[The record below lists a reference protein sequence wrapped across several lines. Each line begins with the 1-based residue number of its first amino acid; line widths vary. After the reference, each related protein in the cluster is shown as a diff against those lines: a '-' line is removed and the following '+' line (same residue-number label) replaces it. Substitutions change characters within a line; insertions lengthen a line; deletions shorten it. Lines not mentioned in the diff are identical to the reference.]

1 MTALPSAP
9 TTRLRF
15 PLLAR
20 ILVWLGLN
28 LALLAGVLLF
38 VFQAQFQLGLDTLLA
53 GRAGDRIQA
62 LSEVITGALKN
73 QPASAWDEI
82 VKNFSAAYKVPLALF
97 SHDGTQLAGPTVSLP
112 PEVLARLAERR
123 GPGEG
128 LGRGPP
134 PGRGPRRGAL
144 EADSVRTRFSLH
156 TSNPSRYWVGVRLP
170 LADPDSSRPWPVTLL
185 IVSESLHAGGLFLDL
200 RPWVFVAL
208 GALVLTVLFWL
219 PLVRGVTR
227 SLSQLTHATER
238 IADGHFDVRV
248 NSRRG
253 DELGRLAQSVNRMAD
268 RLAGYVQG
276 QKRFL
281 GDIAHEL
288 CSPLARMQMAA
299 GILEQ
304 QADARLKPSV
314 EDLREEI
321 EHMSSLVNELLS
333 FSKAG
338 LTSKPAALEPVPLA
352 AVARRVLERENL
364 SPGQAEIEM
373 DPNLRVLAQPELL
386 TRALANLVRNAVRY
400 AGHAGPV
407 RLQAAASEGEV
418 RVVVSDRG
426 PGVPASDLQKI
437 FDPFYRGEPSRS
449 RETGGIGLG
458 LAIVKTC
465 VEACGGSVS
474 AANAQPT
481 GLEVTLRLKPA
492 PAPPL

>member
-1 MTALPSAP
+1 MTATPSTP
-9 TTRLRF
+9 PTRLRF
-15 PLLAR
+15 PLLAK

-28 LALLAGVLLF
+28 LLLLAGVFIF
-38 VFQAQFQLGLDTLLA
+38 VFQAQFRLGLDTLLA

-62 LSEVITGALKN
+62 ISEVIAAALQN
-73 QPASAWDEI
+73 QPPAAWDE
-82 VKNFSAAYKVPLALF
+82 VVRTFSAAYKVPLALF
-97 SHDGTQLAGPTVSLP
+97 SHDGTQLAGAPVSLP
-112 PEVLARLAERR
+112 PEVLARLTERR

-134 PGRGPRRGAL
+134 PGRGPRRGAV
-144 EADSVRTRFSLH
+144 EVDPARTRFSLH
-156 TSNPSRYWVGVRLP
+156 TSNPNRYWVGVRLP

-208 GALVLTVLFWL
+208 GALAFTVLLWL

-227 SLSQLTHATER
+227 SLSQLTHATEQ
-238 IADGHFDVRV
+238 IADGRFEVRV
-248 NSRRG
+248 NSGRA
-253 DELGRLAQSVNRMAD
+253 DELGRLAQSVNRLAD
-268 RLAGYVQG
+268 RLAGFVHG

-288 CSPLARMQMAA
+288 CSPLARMQMAV

-304 QADARLKPSV
+304 QADPRLKPSLQ
-314 EDLREEI
+314 DLREEV

-338 LTSKPAALEPVPLA
+338 LTPKTVALEPVPLA
-352 AVARRVLERENL
+352 ALARRVLERENL
-364 SPGQAEIEM
+364 APGQAEIHM
-373 DPNLRVLAQPELL
+373 DENLRVLAEPGLL

-407 RLQAAASEGEV
+407 RLDARAEADAV
-418 RVVVSDRG
+418 LVVVADRG
-426 PGVPASDLQKI
+426 PGVPASDLEKI

-458 LAIVKTC
+458 LAIVKSC
-465 VEACGGSVS
+465 VEACGGSVTV
-474 AANAQPT
+474 ANAKPS

-492 PAPPL
+492 PATPL

>member
-1 MTALPSAP
+1 MTASASASP
-9 TTRLRF
+9 ARLRF

-28 LALLAGVLLF
+28 LALLAGVLFF

-62 LSEVITGALKN
+62 LSEVISGALRN

-82 VKNFSAAYKVPLALF
+82 VQNFSAAYKVPLALF
-97 SHDGTQLAGPTVSLP
+97 SHDGTQLAGPPVSLP
-112 PEVLARLAERR
+112 PEVLARVMERR

-134 PGRGPRRGAL
+134 PGRGPRRGAV
-144 EADSVRTRFSLH
+144 EAEPVRTRFSLH
-156 TSNPSRYWVGVRLP
+156 TSDPSRYWVGVRLP
-170 LADPDSSRPWPVTLL
+170 LPDPDVNRPWPVTLL
-185 IVSESLHAGGLFLDL
+185 IISDSLHAGGLFLDL
-200 RPWVFVAL
+200 RPWLFVAL
-208 GALVLTVLFWL
+208 GALVFTVLFWL

-227 SLSQLTHATER
+227 SLSQLTHATEQ
-238 IADGHFDVRV
+238 IAGGHFEVRV
-248 NSRRG
+248 NSRRA

-268 RLAGYVQG
+268 RLAGFVHG

-288 CSPLARMQMAA
+288 CSPLARMQMAV

-304 QADARLKPSV
+304 QGDPRLKASL
-314 EDLREEI
+314 EDLREEV
-321 EHMSSLVNELLS
+321 EHMSSLVNELLL

-338 LTSKPAALEPVPLA
+338 LAPKTVALEPVPLA

-364 SPGQAEIEM
+364 GPGQAEIQIAE
-373 DPNLRVLAQPELL
+373 DLHVLAQPELL

-400 AGHAGPV
+400 AGPAGPV
-407 RLQAAASEGEV
+407 RLHAVAGPEEV
-418 RVVVSDRG
+418 RVVVADRG
-426 PGVPASDLQKI
+426 PGVPASELEKI

-458 LAIVKTC
+458 LAIVKSC
-465 VEACGGSVS
+465 VEACGGGVS

-492 PAPPL
+492 PAPPA